1 MFSGDWRRSAMPQ
14 FSLRVAILGGFALAI
29 FSIIFFRLWY
39 LEVLSGDRY
48 LAEANN
54 NQVREIT
61 VQAPRG
67 EIFDRDG
74 DVLVDNRTALALQ
87 VRETELPRSNRK
99 RERVL
104 RRVGEI
110 SGMSLDGIRNQIR
123 EQTRESPASPVT
135 LRRDVPYDLVYYIR
149 ENQRDFPGV
158 SVDRVYVRRYP
169 KGTLAAHIFG
179 YVREVSAEQLKEPQ
193 YESLVPGDE
202 VGQAGV
208 ERTYDNLLRGV
219 NGATRV
225 QVDATGRPTG
235 GRLSEQEARTGNNL
249 RLTLDSD
256 LQAAAETAMSRFSLP
271 GGFVA
276 MDVDNGEILALG
288 SVPTF
293 DPAVFA
299 RPVIPEA
306 LADQIFEGS
315 GGTEAP
321 IFNRATQGG
330 YPTGSTFKLITAT
343 AGLEEGLISPEEIV
357 QDGGSIEVGGVT
369 FSNAGDA
376 VHGAI
381 DMRQALQVSSDV
393 YFYKLGL
400 ESNTDDPEGGAIQDW
415 ARQLGMGSLTGLDLP
430 DEAPGLVPTPEWR
443 NELYRET
450 LTDRPWSIGD
460 SVNLS
465 VGQGDLQASPL
476 QLAVAYAA
484 VANGGDVV
492 RPHVGMRVEDP
503 SGRVIQEVE
512 PAPRRQ
518 LDISP
523 ETSKAILEGLRAAAM
538 EPGGTSYGVFGGFPV
553 DIAGKTGTAERGT
566 FVEDQSW
573 YAALAPYPD
582 PEVVVVTT
590 LERGGFG
597 ADAAAPAA
605 AEILSEYF
613 DLKPG
618 EVDAVSETAG
628 TVLE

>member
-1 MFSGDWRRSAMPQ
+1 MFSSDWRRSAMPQ

-61 VQAPRG
+61 TQAPRG

-74 DVLVDNRTALALQ
+74 EVLVDNRTALALQ

-99 RERVL
+99 REQVL

-110 SGMSLDGIRNQIR
+110 SGMRLDGIRKQIR

-235 GRLSEQEARTGNNL
+235 GRLSEQEPRTGNNL

-343 AGLEEGLISPEEIV
+343 AGLEGGLISPEEIV

-523 ETSKAILEGLRAAAM
+523 ETSKSILEGLRAAAM

-613 DLKPG
+613 DFKPG

>member
-1 MFSGDWRRSAMPQ
+1 MPQ

-61 VQAPRG
+61 TQAPRG

-74 DVLVDNRTALALQ
+74 EVLVDNRTALALQ

-99 RERVL
+99 REQVL

-110 SGMSLDGIRNQIR
+110 SGMRLDGIRKQIR

-235 GRLSEQEARTGNNL
+235 GRLSEQEPRTGNNL

-343 AGLEEGLISPEEIV
+343 AGLEGGLISPEEIV

-523 ETSKAILEGLRAAAM
+523 ETSKSILEGLRAAAM

-613 DLKPG
+613 DFKPG